1 MEKKSTSG
9 LAVASLVLGILAAI
23 SSFVPIVN
31 NASFFIALVGVV
43 LAVAG
48 IMTLKKNEKS
58 GKGIAIA
65 GLVLGIVSIVI
76 VLATQSFYGA
86 VLDEASDSLTSST
99 QSTETTTST
108 DNNAEGVTSSSDNTS
123 TSTGED
129 ESESTTETTK
139 RYGVTIDSC
148 EFSTDYE
155 GNKAAVVTYTFT
167 NNSDDATSFAVAVTY
182 QAFQNGVQL
191 ETAVNTAKWD
201 SENAWKEIKPGA
213 SIQVQQGYKLD
224 DASDITIEVEDWL
237 TWSSD
242 KLIATATYQVQ

>member
-48 IMTLKKNEKS
+48 LVTLKKNEKS

-99 QSTETTTST
+99 QSTETVASS
-108 DNNAEGVTSSSDNTS
+108 DNNAEGVTSSSDNTT
-123 TSTGED
+123 TSTG

-167 NNSDDATSFAVAVTY
+167 NNSDDATSFTVAVLDK
-182 QAFQNGVQL
+182 AFQNGVEL
-191 ETAVNTAKWD
+191 ESAYGTNWD
-201 SENAWKEIKPGA
+201 SSNSLKDIKPGA
-213 SIQVQQGYKLD
+213 SIQVQAAFVLD

>member
-1 MEKKSTSG
+1 
-9 LAVASLVLGILAAI
+9 
-23 SSFVPIVN
+23 
-31 NASFFIALVGVV
+31 
-43 LAVAG
+43 
-48 IMTLKKNEKS
+48 
-58 GKGIAIA
+58 
-65 GLVLGIVSIVI
+65 
-76 VLATQSFYGA
+76 

-99 QSTETTTST
+99 QSIETATST

-129 ESESTTETTK
+129 ESESATETTK

-167 NNSDDATSFAVAVTY
+167 NNSDDATSFTVAVLDK
-182 QAFQNGVQL
+182 AFQNGVEL
-191 ETAVNTAKWD
+191 ESAYGTNWD
-201 SENAWKEIKPGA
+201 SSNSLKDIKPGA
-213 SIQVQQGYKLD
+213 SIQVQAAFVLD

>member
-43 LAVAG
+43 LAIAG
-48 IMTLKKNEKS
+48 LVTLKKNEKS

-86 VLDEASDSLTSST
+86 VLDEASNSLTSST
-99 QSTETTTST
+99 QSTETTAST
-108 DNNAEGVTSSSDNTS
+108 DNNAESVTSSSDNTS
-123 TSTGED
+123 NSNG
-129 ESESTTETTK
+129 ESESATETTK

-167 NNSDDATSFAVAVTY
+167 NNSDDATSFTVAVLDK
-182 QAFQNGVQL
+182 AFQNGVEL
-191 ETAVNTAKWD
+191 ESAYGTNWD
-201 SENAWKEIKPGA
+201 SSNSLKDIKPGA
-213 SIQVQQGYKLD
+213 SIQVQAAFVLD